1 MFCLEVLHK
10 LMKEISISIC
20 KHECTYLMLGF
31 FLSLIFRNF
40 VTWVAFIQ
48 LQFLYILSCN
58 EWLSKFKRHID

>member
-10 LMKEISISIC
+10 LMKEIPISIC

-48 LQFLYILSCN
+48 LQFYIFYRVMNGSVN
-58 EWLSKFKRHID
+58 SSAT

>member
-1 MFCLEVLHK
+1 MFCLDVLHK

-48 LQFLYILSCN
+48 LQFYIFYRVMNGSVN
-58 EWLSKFKRHID
+58 SSAT

>member
-48 LQFLYILSCN
+48 LQFYIFYRVMNGSVN
-58 EWLSKFKRHID
+58 SSAT

>member
-48 LQFLYILSCN
+48 LQFYIFYRVMNGSDRK
-58 EWLSKFKRHID
+58 SVV

>member
-20 KHECTYLMLGF
+20 KHECTYLMLGV

-48 LQFLYILSCN
+48 LQFYIFYRVMNGSVN
-58 EWLSKFKRHID
+58 SSAT

>member
-31 FLSLIFRNF
+31 SLSLIFRNF

-48 LQFLYILSCN
+48 LQFYIFYRVMNGSVN
-58 EWLSKFKRHID
+58 SSAT